1 LKENTLK
8 KLELYGTIRLK
19 INQKAFATL
28 SFNKNKISF
37 FIYENELFSKLLKSF
52 GVSIKN
58 LTMLGNLSEKLN
70 RIGIGL
76 SISDQKGLIIKL
88 GAGAYNP
95 IIKTRVNIKRLAE
108 LI

>member
-1 LKENTLK
+1 MLE
-8 KLELYGTIRLK
+8 KLELYGTVRLK
-19 INQKAFATL
+19 INEKAFATL
-28 SFNKNKISF
+28 IFNKNKISF

>member
-1 LKENTLK
+1 LKKNTLE
-8 KLELYGTIRLK
+8 KLELYGTVRLK
-19 INQKAFATL
+19 INEKAFASL

-95 IIKTRVNIKRLAE
+95 IIKTRVNIKRLTE

>member
-1 LKENTLK
+1 MLE
-8 KLELYGTIRLK
+8 KLELYGKVRLK
-19 INQKAFATL
+19 INEKAFATL

-95 IIKTRVNIKRLAE
+95 IIKTRVNIKRLTE